1 MTILVCTTA
10 SDFFGGKYDR
20 YQDDADLS
28 ELPFYD
34 SMCLLDAATDA
45 KGNASIAGVG
55 CRQSSVATK
64 SAGMYYINEDYGMRN
79 SSVPEQ
85 KLG

>member
-34 SMCLLDAATDA
+34 SMCLLLSLIHISEPT
-45 KGNASIAGVG
+45 
-55 CRQSSVATK
+55 RP
-64 SAGMYYINEDYGMRN
+64 Y
-79 SSVPEQ
+79 
-85 KLG
+85 